1 MNALVSK
8 AIEAIA
14 KLPDTEQEVIARE
27 VLARLEADARW
38 DKLFAD
44 PRSEALLDR
53 LADEAEIEI
62 ARGEI
67 VDLEAVLKPRR

>member
-1 MNALVSK
+1 MNALVTK

-27 VLARLEADARW
+27 VLARLEADDRW
-38 DKLFAD
+38 DKLFSD

-53 LADEAEIEI
+53 LATEAAVEI
-62 ARGEI
+62 ARRDVVE
-67 VDLEAVLKPRR
+67 LEAVLKPKR